1 VIAAKNFSKPAAES
15 SFFFLK
21 NSDKKS
27 EFQNKKGK
35 KLPLTPENS

>member
-1 VIAAKNFSKPAAES
+1 VIAAKIFSKPAAES

-27 EFQNKKGK
+27 EFQKKQK
-35 KLPLTPENS
+35 VTLDS